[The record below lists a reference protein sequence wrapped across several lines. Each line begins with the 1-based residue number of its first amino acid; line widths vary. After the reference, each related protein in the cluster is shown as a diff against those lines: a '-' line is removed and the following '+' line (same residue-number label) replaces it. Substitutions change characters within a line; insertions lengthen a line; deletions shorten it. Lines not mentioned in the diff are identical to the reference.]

1 MLVLSGVVVKHI
13 KAGEEIV
20 VSRRVVDVFL
30 LMTMA
35 DFSDQLF
42 GFQDELFCN
51 EDGRLEFRGNN
62 VKALWPGVG
71 EAWAVDELYFEDGCG
86 L

>member
-1 MLVLSGVVVKHI
+1 MKVNMLVLDNGVVVKHI
-13 KAGEEIV
+13 KTGEEIV
-20 VSRRVVDVFL
+20 LSRRVVGVFL
-30 LMTMA
+30 LMTLA

-62 VKALWPGVG
+62 VKALWPGNG
-71 EAWAVDELYFEDGCG
+71 KSG